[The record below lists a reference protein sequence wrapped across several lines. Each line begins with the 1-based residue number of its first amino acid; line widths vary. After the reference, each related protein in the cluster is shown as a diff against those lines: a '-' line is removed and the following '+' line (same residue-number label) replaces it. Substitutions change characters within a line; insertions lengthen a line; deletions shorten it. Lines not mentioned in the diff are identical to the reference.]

1 MANIDNQ
8 CKDLEVRDYFSE
20 NGYEHSKNSLEDL
33 YSLQAETQQMYFKK
47 QGRKPFS
54 EMNIGDVIDFLMV
67 TNHAI
72 IDELHEMV
80 DAVGGIGWFVGWLG
94 WLVGWLVGLVGWV
107 GWLGWLGWLVGPLI
121 IWIKFQYYWHEK
133 DTKCKYSHTGY
144 NDTPL
149 ILSLSSKISTSL
161 VPYFFQIF
169 N

>member
-1 MANIDNQ
+1 MANTDNK

-20 NGYEHSKNSLEDL
+20 NGYEQSKNSLEDL

-80 DAVGGIGWFVGWLG
+80 DAVGGIEDGVGNAAWKPWKSANPEIRQKKLSDLSPGDLKELKMEWIDVMHFVFNA
-94 WLVGWLVGLVGWV
+94 GLAIGVT
-107 GWLGWLGWLVGPLI
+107 PAE
-121 IWIKFQYYWHEK
+121 FYNYYLSKNEENWNRAK
-133 DTKCKYSHTGY
+133 RGY
-144 NDTPL
+144 
-149 ILSLSSKISTSL
+149 
-161 VPYFFQIF
+161 
-169 N
+169 

>member
-80 DAVGGIGWFVGWLG
+80 DAVGGIEDGVGNAAWKPWKSANPEIRQKKLSDLSPGDLKELKMEWIDVMHFVFNA
-94 WLVGWLVGLVGWV
+94 GLAIGVT
-107 GWLGWLGWLVGPLI
+107 PAE
-121 IWIKFQYYWHEK
+121 FYNYY
-133 DTKCKYSHTGY
+133 
-144 NDTPL
+144 
-149 ILSLSSKISTSL
+149 LSKNEENWNRQKNN
-161 VPYFFQIF
+161 Y
-169 N
+169 